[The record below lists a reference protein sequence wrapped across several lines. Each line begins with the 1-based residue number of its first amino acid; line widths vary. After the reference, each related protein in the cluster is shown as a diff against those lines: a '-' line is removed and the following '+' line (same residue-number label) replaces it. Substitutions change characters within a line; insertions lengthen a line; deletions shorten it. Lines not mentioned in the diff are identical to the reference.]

1 MAAEKLETVSPLATL
16 KRGYSITHSV
26 SKKTVSS
33 INDVEVG
40 EVITTQ
46 VEDGGLNR
54 KWPRKQQKR
63 KQLIC
68 TQLESPIRFDR
79 L

>member
-1 MAAEKLETVSPLATL
+1 MTDFYRNTLPDQGVHIQGRLSKCLAL
-16 KRGYSITHSV
+16 KRGYSITHSA
-26 SKKTVSS
+26 SSKTVSS

-46 VEDGGLNR
+46 VEDGV
-54 KWPRKQQKR
+54 
-63 KQLIC
+63 I
-68 TQLESPIRFDR
+68 ESQVTTRVAKSE

>member
-1 MAAEKLETVSPLATL
+1 MCKALLTTLRRLAMATVKLETVSPLATL
-16 KRGYSITHSV
+16 KRDYSITHSAAC
-26 SKKTVSS
+26 KTVSS

-46 VEDGGLNR
+46 VEDGV
-54 KWPRKQQKR
+54 
-63 KQLIC
+63 I
-68 TQLESPIRFDR
+68 ESQVTTSVAKSE